1 MDFHP
6 NILRFYGISKLEA
19 DLVSQ
24 MNKYLLVVEHA
35 DGGSLNSYLK
45 ENFDKLEWND
55 KFRLALQ
62 LASAVECIHNEGII
76 HCDLVIQKF
85 ISNLFYLFDYC
96 YNILYSNLLY
106 LIIIACT

>member
-45 ENFDKLEWND
+45 ENFDKLEWRD
-55 KFRLALQ
+55 KFRLAQQ

-76 HCDLVIQKF
+76 HCDLVKF
-85 ISNLFYLFDYC
+85 INNLCCLFMIIV
-96 YNILYSNLLY
+96 ILYSNIY
-106 LIIIACT
+106 HI